1 MSFLLDTNAVSE
13 WVKPRPNAGLM
24 GWLAD
29 ADEDRIYLSVVTIAE
44 IRHGIERLPASRRR
58 ARLDEWLSNE
68 LTVRFEG
75 RLLTIEVGIAD
86 AWGKIVAR
94 REAQGRPIHAMDALL
109 AATAEVHKLTLVT
122 RNASDFES
130 AVSAVLDPWS

>member
-68 LTVRFEG
+68 LTVLAVRRDSPTLSAQINAVIDAMKADG
-75 RLLTIEVGIAD
+75 RMEKLY
-86 AWGKIVAR
+86 
-94 REAQGRPIHAMDALL
+94 AQW
-109 AATAEVHKLTLVT
+109 
-122 RNASDFES
+122 F
-130 AVSAVLDPWS
+130 